1 MRCAS
6 TGESCHLRHITL
18 SFCALSSC
26 YSTNIECN
34 FVTLKKSLTMA
45 SHLHNYLRTY
55 RKRAG
60 LSQVELALLL
70 GCQSGAKVSRYEHT
84 ARRPSLETAFAYEVV
99 LHTSLRD
106 LFAGM
111 YRDVEKQTRKRA
123 WQLLRKLESADPA
136 DSQVIRKMALLR
148 SLQGGKRLAAR

>member
-1 MRCAS
+1 
-6 TGESCHLRHITL
+6 
-18 SFCALSSC
+18 
-26 YSTNIECN
+26 
-34 FVTLKKSLTMA
+34 MA

-60 LSQVELALLL
+60 LSQVEMALLL

-99 LHTSLRD
+99 LHASLRD

-123 WQLLRKLESADPA
+123 RKLLRKLESADPA
-136 DSQVIRKMALLR
+136 DSQVIRKLALLR
-148 SLQGGKRLAAR
+148 SLQGGKELAAR

>member
-1 MRCAS
+1 
-6 TGESCHLRHITL
+6 
-18 SFCALSSC
+18 
-26 YSTNIECN
+26 
-34 FVTLKKSLTMA
+34 MA

-70 GCQSGAKVSRYEHT
+70 GSQSGAKVSRYEHT

-99 LHTSLRD
+99 LHTALRD

-123 WQLLRKLESADPA
+123 WTLLRKLESADLA
-136 DSQVIRKMALLR
+136 DSQVVRKIALLR
-148 SLQGGKRLAAR
+148 SLQGGTGRDAR

>member
-1 MRCAS
+1 
-6 TGESCHLRHITL
+6 
-18 SFCALSSC
+18 
-26 YSTNIECN
+26 
-34 FVTLKKSLTMA
+34 MA

-60 LSQVELALLL
+60 LSQVEMALLL
-70 GCQSGAKVSRYEHT
+70 GSQSGAKVSRYEHT

-99 LHTSLRD
+99 LHASLRD

-123 WQLLRKLESADPA
+123 RTLLRKLESADPA
-136 DSQVIRKMALLR
+136 DFQVIRKLALLR
-148 SLQGGKRLAAR
+148 SLQGGKGLAAR

>member
-1 MRCAS
+1 
-6 TGESCHLRHITL
+6 
-18 SFCALSSC
+18 
-26 YSTNIECN
+26 
-34 FVTLKKSLTMA
+34 MA

-70 GCQSGAKVSRYEHT
+70 GCQSGAKVSRYEHA

-123 WQLLRKLESADPA
+123 WTLLRKLESADA
-136 DSQVIRKMALLR
+136 VDLRVRRKIELLR
-148 SLQGGKRLAAR
+148 SRHGGTGRAAR